1 MFMCLSN
8 ILSSYCLTIM
18 PLAAFL
24 SFKKFIVLFILI
36 LAVAFKLPST
46 TNQFQN
52 ICIIGIVVG
61 GALVGERDL
70 LHGNP
75 IGYLCCMMFNISES
89 ITLHYAVHLYRDYKL
104 QPSGILVFIQ
114 NFYYTIVS
122 SVYRTISECQHM
134 KPNLMIFSS
143 TSGIIVRLL

>member
-1 MFMCLSN
+1 MQVFAIQRVAIICVFYFFLHWKIRRDVIVKILPYSLFMCLSN

-52 ICIIGIVVG
+52 ICIVGIVVG
-61 GALVGERDL
+61 GALVG
-70 LHGNP
+70 
-75 IGYLCCMMFNISES
+75 
-89 ITLHYAVHLYRDYKL
+89 
-104 QPSGILVFIQ
+104 
-114 NFYYTIVS
+114 
-122 SVYRTISECQHM
+122 
-134 KPNLMIFSS
+134 
-143 TSGIIVRLL
+143 